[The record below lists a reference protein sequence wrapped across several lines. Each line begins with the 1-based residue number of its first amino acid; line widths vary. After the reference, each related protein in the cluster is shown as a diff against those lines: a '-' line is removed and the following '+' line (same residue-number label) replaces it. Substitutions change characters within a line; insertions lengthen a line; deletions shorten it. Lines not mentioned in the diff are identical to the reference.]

1 MWIFPWIKLVW
12 HSCSIWDE
20 LGWLSSGNF
29 FERVY
34 LPLTRKDSITHV
46 HGLEVYVKKVLLFVP
61 DLSLE
66 TSADSYLCFWLALLH
81 SLPYFFFLCP
91 SPYSS
96 LCAVFSANSSDI
108 DEALL
113 IRPSA
118 NAHHRNWLNS
128 SNGSDIIFLSQMP
141 LLRWLTFLLGYLD
154 CDCHSSGL
162 LDVCFSSNP
171 SICATVTFPPLGNFD
186 HVVVSVSI
194 DFPSNSKGDA
204 PYHRT
209 ANDYSC
215 VDCDG
220 FVIIKEM
227 FSSVQSI
234 RWSLIHVHGFQL
246 LVLLPWLVEITSLV
260 FTNRI
265 NHLHLKWIS
274 NRLISVAKVFLKLPN
289 LHMPKNESIFSQKH
303 GSCDFW

>member
-1 MWIFPWIKLVW
+1 M
-12 HSCSIWDE
+12 WDE
-20 LGWLSSGNF
+20 LWWLNSGNF
-29 FERVY
+29 SLRVY

-108 DEALL
+108 DGALL

-118 NAHHRNWLNS
+118 NVFVFGGFKAHHRNWLNS
-128 SNGSDIIFLSQMP
+128 SNGTDIIFLSQMP
-141 LLRWLTFLLGYLD
+141 LLRWLTFLLNYLD
-154 CDCHSSGL
+154 CDCHSPDL
-162 LDVCFSSNP
+162 LDVCISSNS
-171 SICATVTFPPLGNFD
+171 SICATITFPPLGNFD

-227 FSSVQSI
+227 FNGVQSI

-246 LVLLPWLVEITSLV
+246 LVLLP
-260 FTNRI
+260 
-265 NHLHLKWIS
+265 
-274 NRLISVAKVFLKLPN
+274 
-289 LHMPKNESIFSQKH
+289 
-303 GSCDFW
+303 